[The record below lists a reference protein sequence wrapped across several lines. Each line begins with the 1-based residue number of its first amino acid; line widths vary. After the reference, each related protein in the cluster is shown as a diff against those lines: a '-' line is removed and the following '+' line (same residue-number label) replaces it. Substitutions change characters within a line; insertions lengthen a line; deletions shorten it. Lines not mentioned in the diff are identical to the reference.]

1 MSITDLLAESRSVVQ
16 AQKVLGSRQWSGLH
30 RLTGTNY
37 LLSRPGSGPRRLIIQ
52 DVLHW
57 YDAVDGRLR
66 DGYDLFCLLSGLQPE
81 AESTVLEFLA
91 LAGAPLPKPENV
103 GTAWT
108 GRTTALPADAG
119 VSKQLGEKNV
129 GTRDRAGTFKRT
141 LENQNKW
148 SANSAKKK
156 TAPDLLQLIASDRPI
171 AQHDLF
177 RHARANGINEK
188 YARRFL
194 HELIAS
200 KSVSVCK
207 IPRQKTKSALGYCRT
222 VS

>member
-1 MSITDLLAESRSVVQ
+1 MSITDLLAETRSVVQ
-16 AQKVLGSRQWSGLH
+16 AQKVLGSRQWQGLH

-52 DVLHW
+52 DALRW

-66 DGYDLFCLLSGLQPE
+66 DGYDLFCLLSGLPPE

-148 SANSAKKK
+148 SANSGKKENC
-156 TAPDLLQLIASDRPI
+156 P
-171 AQHDLF
+171 
-177 RHARANGINEK
+177 
-188 YARRFL
+188 
-194 HELIAS
+194 
-200 KSVSVCK
+200 
-207 IPRQKTKSALGYCRT
+207 
-222 VS
+222 